1 MQNWRNKITFTG
13 SSDENLSGVSHQF
26 CIGKRKH
33 ANTGKMLAVILTV
46 MISLLMCHNMGKKLI
61 NKKKVQIHG
70 DCHESTKLHYRLVSG
85 LLHVSSEHI

>member
-1 MQNWRNKITFTG
+1 MQNWRNKITFIIYH
-13 SSDENLSGVSHQF
+13 DENLSGVSHQF

-33 ANTGKMLAVILTV
+33 ANTGKTLAVILTV
-46 MISLLMCHNMGKKLI
+46 MISLLMCHNMGKKLM

>member
-61 NKKKVQIHG
+61 NKKYKYMGIAMSLQNYTI
-70 DCHESTKLHYRLVSG
+70 D
-85 LLHVSSEHI
+85 